1 MCNEIQKVNFI
12 LHSNSA
18 KIGANLISN
27 ILAALY
33 DNIPDDKYKKI
44 PIDKLK
50 SHYSDPTKL
59 IPLEYY
65 NIVHPKYEL
74 NYITKS
80 SFIHMAQVVVDQ
92 FSYPVDGFSLVIIM
106 DKNGWIP
113 IASSKYSQKLSG
125 NIDDD
130 TMWSRQK
137 RIYQNAMTVFNAQP
151 PNTKLVTMK
160 SEAGEDLEL
169 YFSKITHKDDMWG
182 YFIIAA
188 PTGHLKSYQ
197 RQT

>member
-1 MCNEIQKVNFI
+1 MCNEIQNVH
-12 LHSNSA
+12 LTSHAGSA
-18 KIGANLISN
+18 RIGADLISN
-27 ILAALY
+27 ILIALY
-33 DNIPDDKYKKI
+33 DDIPDDKYKRI
-44 PIDKLK
+44 SIAKLK

-65 NIVHPKYEL
+65 NTVHPKYEL
-74 NYITKS
+74 DYITKS
-80 SFIHMAQVVVDQ
+80 SFISMAQVVVDQ
-92 FSYPVDGFSLVIIM
+92 FSEPVDGFSLVIIM

-137 RIYQNAMTVFNAQP
+137 RIYQNAMLVFNAQP
-151 PNTKLVTMK
+151 PDSKFVTMK

-169 YFSKITHKDDMWG
+169 YFNEITFKDDMWG

-188 PTGHLKSYQ
+188 PIGHLKSYQ